1 MATMFADS
9 RHDYVYW
16 VSKKIWKSTTYS
28 SVASRLW
35 GLGEDTHEIFGG
47 GACFIEEVLLC
58 LDEPDLEVL
67 LDVLRNWTFELKI

>member
-16 VSKKIWKSTTYS
+16 VSKKIWKSATYS

-47 GACFIEEVLLC
+47 GAGFL
-58 LDEPDLEVL
+58 
-67 LDVLRNWTFELKI
+67 